1 MPDAAWQYA
10 TKAAY
15 TSASAAQ
22 SRTAATCT
30 QPWCSETM
38 QSGVDNTMAMLL
50 AARGLGGNEQKTTS
64 LPVERSRRNNKSSPP
79 PQALEERFRC
89 AGRDAGGGLTC
100 MPAQY
105 HALSLANILGRGQSH
120 RFACCIALHH

>member
-1 MPDAAWQYA
+1 MHARGEKREARRGGHIPDAAWQYA

-38 QSGVDNTMAMLL
+38 QSGVDNKMAMLL
-50 AARGLGGNEQKTTS
+50 AARGLGGNEQSTTS
-64 LPVERSRRNNKSSPP
+64 LPVERSRRNNKSSPHKHSKSDSD
-79 PQALEERFRC
+79 A
-89 AGRDAGGGLTC
+89 RDATQGEG
-100 MPAQY
+100 
-105 HALSLANILGRGQSH
+105 
-120 RFACCIALHH
+120 